1 MDMTPC
7 TYSDKRKKRYI
18 LLLNL
23 VMKGVMT
30 LTEKFDEYKK
40 RDRIDS
46 DYSDYKEEYAAEVA
60 PQRIDYDY
68 DEKDHKD
75 DVRSSAAGSTAGF
88 IALALS
94 ILSLFTFPTLF
105 GLVSVLLGIYAYNRG
120 ATVTGGIAAIVGGIA
135 ALIAILF
142 RVALIGLLFSLFK
155 KKKVSRLCGIP
166 YPVNTSSDGYL
177 IFVLLVAL
185 KKRQVLTVQLIRKT

>member
-1 MDMTPC
+1 M
-7 TYSDKRKKRYI
+7 SI
-18 LLLNL
+18 
-23 VMKGVMT
+23 
-30 LTEKFDEYKK
+30 K

-68 DEKDHKD
+68 DEKEHKD

-142 RVALIGLLFSLFK
+142 RVALIGLLFSSFK
-155 KKKVSRLCGIP
+155 EKVSRLCGIP

-185 KKRQVLTVQLIRKT
+185 KKIQVLTINPQNITNIIIHFPNADNFAVIPIVNPTVPNAEIVSNSN

>member
-1 MDMTPC
+1 
-7 TYSDKRKKRYI
+7 
-18 LLLNL
+18 
-23 VMKGVMT
+23 MKGVLT

-46 DYSDYKEEYAAEVA
+46 DYKEEYAAEVA
-60 PQRIDYDY
+60 PHRIDYD
-68 DEKDHKD
+68 DKDND

-88 IALALS
+88 IALALA

-120 ATVTGGIAAIVGGIA
+120 ATVTGGTAAIVGGIA

-142 RVALIGLLFSLFK
+142 RVALIGLLFSLF
-155 KKKVSRLCGIP
+155 
-166 YPVNTSSDGYL
+166 
-177 IFVLLVAL
+177 
-185 KKRQVLTVQLIRKT
+185 

>member
-1 MDMTPC
+1 M
-7 TYSDKRKKRYI
+7 
-18 LLLNL
+18 
-23 VMKGVMT
+23 
-30 LTEKFDEYKK
+30 TEKFDEYKK
-40 RDRIDS
+40 RDSIDS

-60 PQRIDYDY
+60 PQRIDYD
-68 DEKDHKD
+68 EKDHTG

-142 RVALIGLLFSLFK
+142 RVALVGLLFSLF
-155 KKKVSRLCGIP
+155 
-166 YPVNTSSDGYL
+166 
-177 IFVLLVAL
+177 
-185 KKRQVLTVQLIRKT
+185 

>member
-1 MDMTPC
+1 M
-7 TYSDKRKKRYI
+7 
-18 LLLNL
+18 
-23 VMKGVMT
+23 
-30 LTEKFDEYKK
+30 TEKFDDYK

-60 PQRIDYDY
+60 PQRIDYD
-68 DEKDHKD
+68 DKD
-75 DVRSSAAGSTAGF
+75 DKDVVKSSAAGSTAGF

-120 ATVTGGIAAIVGGIA
+120 ATVTGGIAAVVGGIA

-142 RVALIGLLFSLFK
+142 RVALIGLLFSLF
-155 KKKVSRLCGIP
+155 
-166 YPVNTSSDGYL
+166 
-177 IFVLLVAL
+177 
-185 KKRQVLTVQLIRKT
+185 

>member
-1 MDMTPC
+1 
-7 TYSDKRKKRYI
+7 
-18 LLLNL
+18 
-23 VMKGVMT
+23 MKGVLT

-46 DYSDYKEEYAAEVA
+46 DYKEEYAAEVA
-60 PQRIDYDY
+60 PQRIDYD
-68 DEKDHKD
+68 DKDND

-88 IALALS
+88 IALALA

-142 RVALIGLLFSLFK
+142 RVALIGLLFSLF
-155 KKKVSRLCGIP
+155 
-166 YPVNTSSDGYL
+166 
-177 IFVLLVAL
+177 
-185 KKRQVLTVQLIRKT
+185 

>member
-1 MDMTPC
+1 
-7 TYSDKRKKRYI
+7 
-18 LLLNL
+18 
-23 VMKGVMT
+23 MT

-60 PQRIDYDY
+60 PQHIDFD
-68 DEKDHKD
+68 DKDDKN

-88 IALALS
+88 IALALA

-120 ATVTGGIAAIVGGIA
+120 ATVTGSIAAIVGGIA

-142 RVALIGLLFSLFK
+142 RVALIGLLFSLF
-155 KKKVSRLCGIP
+155 
-166 YPVNTSSDGYL
+166 
-177 IFVLLVAL
+177 
-185 KKRQVLTVQLIRKT
+185 

>member
-1 MDMTPC
+1 
-7 TYSDKRKKRYI
+7 
-18 LLLNL
+18 
-23 VMKGVMT
+23 MKGVMT
-30 LTEKFDEYKK
+30 LTEKFDDYKR

-60 PQRIDYDY
+60 PQRIDYD
-68 DEKDHKD
+68 EKDHKD
-75 DVRSSAAGSTAGF
+75 DVRASAAGSTAGF

-142 RVALIGLLFSLFK
+142 RVALIGLLFSLF
-155 KKKVSRLCGIP
+155 
-166 YPVNTSSDGYL
+166 
-177 IFVLLVAL
+177 
-185 KKRQVLTVQLIRKT
+185 

>member
-1 MDMTPC
+1 MYYTLSSLFFFILSKIEEVILSFPILKKHFSLSNWILLPGQVRIK
-7 TYSDKRKKRYI
+7 TVKRNI

-23 VMKGVMT
+23 VMKGVFT

-46 DYSDYKEEYAAEVA
+46 DYKEEYAAEVA
-60 PQRIDYDY
+60 PQRIDYD
-68 DEKDHKD
+68 DKDND

-88 IALALS
+88 IALALA

-120 ATVTGGIAAIVGGIA
+120 ATVTGGTAAIIGGIA

-142 RVALIGLLFSLFK
+142 RAAIIGLLFSLF
-155 KKKVSRLCGIP
+155 
-166 YPVNTSSDGYL
+166 
-177 IFVLLVAL
+177 
-185 KKRQVLTVQLIRKT
+185 

>member
-1 MDMTPC
+1 MYYTLSSLFFFILSKIEEVILSFPILKKHFSL
-7 TYSDKRKKRYI
+7 SDWILLPVQIRIKTVKRNI

-23 VMKGVMT
+23 VMKGVLT

-60 PQRIDYDY
+60 PQRIDYD
-68 DEKDHKD
+68 DKDND

-88 IALALS
+88 IALALA

-120 ATVTGGIAAIVGGIA
+120 ATVTGGTAAIVGGIA

-142 RVALIGLLFSLFK
+142 RVALIGLLFSLF
-155 KKKVSRLCGIP
+155 
-166 YPVNTSSDGYL
+166 
-177 IFVLLVAL
+177 
-185 KKRQVLTVQLIRKT
+185 

>member
-1 MDMTPC
+1 MYYTLSSLFFFILSKIEEVILSFPILKKHFPL
-7 TYSDKRKKRYI
+7 SNWILLPVHARIKRKKRYI

-23 VMKGVMT
+23 VMKGVLT

-46 DYSDYKEEYAAEVA
+46 DYKEEYAAEVA
-60 PQRIDYDY
+60 PQHIDYD
-68 DEKDHKD
+68 DKDNAE
-75 DVRSSAAGSTAGF
+75 VRSSAAGSTAGF
-88 IALALS
+88 IALALA

-120 ATVTGGIAAIVGGIA
+120 ATVTGGTAAIVGGIA

-142 RVALIGLLFSLFK
+142 RVALIGLLFSLF
-155 KKKVSRLCGIP
+155 
-166 YPVNTSSDGYL
+166 
-177 IFVLLVAL
+177 
-185 KKRQVLTVQLIRKT
+185 

>member
-1 MDMTPC
+1 M
-7 TYSDKRKKRYI
+7 
-18 LLLNL
+18 
-23 VMKGVMT
+23 
-30 LTEKFDEYKK
+30 TEKFDEYKK

-60 PQRIDYDY
+60 PQRIDYD
-68 DEKDHKD
+68 DKDND

-88 IALALS
+88 IALALA

-120 ATVTGGIAAIVGGIA
+120 ATVTGSIAAIVGGIA

-142 RVALIGLLFSLFK
+142 RVALIGLLFSLF
-155 KKKVSRLCGIP
+155 
-166 YPVNTSSDGYL
+166 
-177 IFVLLVAL
+177 
-185 KKRQVLTVQLIRKT
+185 

>member
-1 MDMTPC
+1 MYYTLSSLFFFILSKIEEVILSFPILKKHFPL
-7 TYSDKRKKRYI
+7 SNWILLPVHARIKRKKRYI

-23 VMKGVMT
+23 VMKGVLT

-46 DYSDYKEEYAAEVA
+46 DYKEEYAAEVA
-60 PQRIDYDY
+60 PQRIDYD
-68 DEKDHKD
+68 DKDND

-88 IALALS
+88 IALALA

-120 ATVTGGIAAIVGGIA
+120 ATVTGGTAAIVGGIA

-142 RVALIGLLFSLFK
+142 RVALIGLLFSLF
-155 KKKVSRLCGIP
+155 
-166 YPVNTSSDGYL
+166 
-177 IFVLLVAL
+177 
-185 KKRQVLTVQLIRKT
+185 

>member
-1 MDMTPC
+1 MGCVRSSTP
-7 TYSDKRKKRYI
+7 TNSGIKKKKRYI

-30 LTEKFDEYKK
+30 LTEKFDDYKR

-68 DEKDHKD
+68 ADKD
-75 DVRSSAAGSTAGF
+75 DKDVVKSSAAGSTAGF

-120 ATVTGGIAAIVGGIA
+120 ATVTGGIAAVVGGIA

-142 RVALIGLLFSLFK
+142 RVALIGLLFSLF
-155 KKKVSRLCGIP
+155 
-166 YPVNTSSDGYL
+166 
-177 IFVLLVAL
+177 
-185 KKRQVLTVQLIRKT
+185 

>member
-1 MDMTPC
+1 
-7 TYSDKRKKRYI
+7 
-18 LLLNL
+18 
-23 VMKGVMT
+23 MKGVMT

-46 DYSDYKEEYAAEVA
+46 DYSDYNEEYAAEVA

-68 DEKDHKD
+68 DEKNHKD

-142 RVALIGLLFSLFK
+142 RVALVGLLFSLF
-155 KKKVSRLCGIP
+155 
-166 YPVNTSSDGYL
+166 
-177 IFVLLVAL
+177 
-185 KKRQVLTVQLIRKT
+185 

>member
-1 MDMTPC
+1 
-7 TYSDKRKKRYI
+7 
-18 LLLNL
+18 
-23 VMKGVMT
+23 MKGVLT

-46 DYSDYKEEYAAEVA
+46 DYKEEYAAEVA
-60 PQRIDYDY
+60 PQRIDYD
-68 DEKDHKD
+68 DKDND

-88 IALALS
+88 IALALA

-120 ATVTGGIAAIVGGIA
+120 ATVIGGTAAIVGGIA

-142 RVALIGLLFSLFK
+142 RVALIGLLFSLF
-155 KKKVSRLCGIP
+155 
-166 YPVNTSSDGYL
+166 
-177 IFVLLVAL
+177 
-185 KKRQVLTVQLIRKT
+185 

>member
-1 MDMTPC
+1 M
-7 TYSDKRKKRYI
+7 
-18 LLLNL
+18 
-23 VMKGVMT
+23 
-30 LTEKFDEYKK
+30 TEKFDEYKK

-60 PQRIDYDY
+60 PQRIDYD
-68 DEKDHKD
+68 EKDNKD

-142 RVALIGLLFSLFK
+142 RVALIGLLFSLF
-155 KKKVSRLCGIP
+155 
-166 YPVNTSSDGYL
+166 
-177 IFVLLVAL
+177 
-185 KKRQVLTVQLIRKT
+185 

>member
-1 MDMTPC
+1 M
-7 TYSDKRKKRYI
+7 SI
-18 LLLNL
+18 
-23 VMKGVMT
+23 
-30 LTEKFDEYKK
+30 K

-68 DEKDHKD
+68 DEKEHKD

-142 RVALIGLLFSLFK
+142 RVALIGLLFSSLK
-155 KKKVSRLCGIP
+155 KRYLA
-166 YPVNTSSDGYL
+166 YAGYL
-177 IFVLLVAL
+177 IL
-185 KKRQVLTVQLIRKT
+185 

>member
-1 MDMTPC
+1 
-7 TYSDKRKKRYI
+7 
-18 LLLNL
+18 
-23 VMKGVMT
+23 MT
-30 LTEKFDEYKK
+30 LTEKFDDYKR

-46 DYSDYKEEYAAEVA
+46 DYSDYSEEYAAEVA
-60 PQRIDYDY
+60 PQRIDYD
-68 DEKDHKD
+68 DKDHKD

-120 ATVTGGIAAIVGGIA
+120 ATVTGSIAAIVGGIA

-155 KKKVSRLCGIP
+155 EKVSRFCGIP

-185 KKRQVLTVQLIRKT
+185 KKNKC

>member
-1 MDMTPC
+1 
-7 TYSDKRKKRYI
+7 
-18 LLLNL
+18 
-23 VMKGVMT
+23 MT
-30 LTEKFDEYKK
+30 LTEKFDDYKR

-60 PQRIDYDY
+60 PQRIDYD
-68 DEKDHKD
+68 DKD
-75 DVRSSAAGSTAGF
+75 DKDVVKSSAAGSTAGF

-120 ATVTGGIAAIVGGIA
+120 ATVTGGIAAVVGGIA

-142 RVALIGLLFSLFK
+142 RVALIGLLFSLF
-155 KKKVSRLCGIP
+155 
-166 YPVNTSSDGYL
+166 
-177 IFVLLVAL
+177 
-185 KKRQVLTVQLIRKT
+185 

>member
-1 MDMTPC
+1 M
-7 TYSDKRKKRYI
+7 SI
-18 LLLNL
+18 
-23 VMKGVMT
+23 
-30 LTEKFDEYKK
+30 K

-68 DEKDHKD
+68 DEKEHKD
-75 DVRSSAAGSTAGF
+75 DVKTSAAGSTAGF

-142 RVALIGLLFSLFK
+142 RVALIGLLFSLFL

-177 IFVLLVAL
+177 IFCFAGRAKENTSVNGPINPQ
-185 KKRQVLTVQLIRKT
+185 KHNKHNHTFSKR

>member
-1 MDMTPC
+1 M
-7 TYSDKRKKRYI
+7 
-18 LLLNL
+18 
-23 VMKGVMT
+23 
-30 LTEKFDEYKK
+30 TEKFDDYKR

-68 DEKDHKD
+68 DDKDVVK
-75 DVRSSAAGSTAGF
+75 SSAAGSTAGF

-120 ATVTGGIAAIVGGIA
+120 ATVTGGIAAVVGGIA

-142 RVALIGLLFSLFK
+142 RVALIGLLFSLF
-155 KKKVSRLCGIP
+155 
-166 YPVNTSSDGYL
+166 
-177 IFVLLVAL
+177 
-185 KKRQVLTVQLIRKT
+185 

>member
-1 MDMTPC
+1 
-7 TYSDKRKKRYI
+7 
-18 LLLNL
+18 
-23 VMKGVMT
+23 MKGAMT
-30 LTEKFDEYKK
+30 LTEKFDDYKR

-68 DEKDHKD
+68 DDKDVVK
-75 DVRSSAAGSTAGF
+75 SSAAGSTAGF

-120 ATVTGGIAAIVGGIA
+120 ATVTGGIAAVVGGIA

-142 RVALIGLLFSLFK
+142 RVALIGLLFSLF
-155 KKKVSRLCGIP
+155 
-166 YPVNTSSDGYL
+166 
-177 IFVLLVAL
+177 
-185 KKRQVLTVQLIRKT
+185 

>member
-1 MDMTPC
+1 
-7 TYSDKRKKRYI
+7 
-18 LLLNL
+18 
-23 VMKGVMT
+23 MKGVMT
-30 LTEKFDEYKK
+30 LTEKFDDYKR

-60 PQRIDYDY
+60 PQRIDYD
-68 DEKDHKD
+68 DKD
-75 DVRSSAAGSTAGF
+75 DKDVVKSSAAGSTAGF

-120 ATVTGGIAAIVGGIA
+120 ATVTGGIAAVVGGIA

-142 RVALIGLLFSLFK
+142 RVALIGLLFSLF
-155 KKKVSRLCGIP
+155 
-166 YPVNTSSDGYL
+166 
-177 IFVLLVAL
+177 
-185 KKRQVLTVQLIRKT
+185 

>member
-1 MDMTPC
+1 
-7 TYSDKRKKRYI
+7 
-18 LLLNL
+18 
-23 VMKGVMT
+23 MKGVLT

-46 DYSDYKEEYAAEVA
+46 DYKEEYAAEVA
-60 PQRIDYDY
+60 PQRIDYD
-68 DEKDHKD
+68 DKDND

-88 IALALS
+88 IALALA

-120 ATVTGGIAAIVGGIA
+120 ATVTGGTAAIVGGIA

-142 RVALIGLLFSLFK
+142 RVALIGLLFSLF
-155 KKKVSRLCGIP
+155 
-166 YPVNTSSDGYL
+166 
-177 IFVLLVAL
+177 
-185 KKRQVLTVQLIRKT
+185 

>member
-1 MDMTPC
+1 M
-7 TYSDKRKKRYI
+7 
-18 LLLNL
+18 
-23 VMKGVMT
+23 
-30 LTEKFDEYKK
+30 TEKFDEYKK

-60 PQRIDYDY
+60 PQRIDYD
-68 DEKDHKD
+68 EKDNKD

-142 RVALIGLLFSLFK
+142 RVALVGLLFSLF
-155 KKKVSRLCGIP
+155 
-166 YPVNTSSDGYL
+166 
-177 IFVLLVAL
+177 
-185 KKRQVLTVQLIRKT
+185 

>member
-1 MDMTPC
+1 M
-7 TYSDKRKKRYI
+7 
-18 LLLNL
+18 
-23 VMKGVMT
+23 
-30 LTEKFDEYKK
+30 TEKFDEYKK

-60 PQRIDYDY
+60 PQRIDYD
-68 DEKDHKD
+68 KDDKE

-88 IALALS
+88 IALALA

-120 ATVTGGIAAIVGGIA
+120 ATVTGGTAAIIGGIA

-142 RVALIGLLFSLFK
+142 RAAIIGLLFSLF
-155 KKKVSRLCGIP
+155 
-166 YPVNTSSDGYL
+166 
-177 IFVLLVAL
+177 
-185 KKRQVLTVQLIRKT
+185 

>member
-1 MDMTPC
+1 MYYTLSSLFFFILSKIEEVILSFPILKKHFPL
-7 TYSDKRKKRYI
+7 SNWILLPVHARIKRKKRNI

-23 VMKGVMT
+23 VMKGVLT

-46 DYSDYKEEYAAEVA
+46 DYKEEYAAEVA
-60 PQRIDYDY
+60 PQRIDYD
-68 DEKDHKD
+68 DKDND

-88 IALALS
+88 IALALA

-120 ATVTGGIAAIVGGIA
+120 ATVTGGTAAIVGGIA

-142 RVALIGLLFSLFK
+142 RVALIGLLFSLF
-155 KKKVSRLCGIP
+155 
-166 YPVNTSSDGYL
+166 
-177 IFVLLVAL
+177 
-185 KKRQVLTVQLIRKT
+185 